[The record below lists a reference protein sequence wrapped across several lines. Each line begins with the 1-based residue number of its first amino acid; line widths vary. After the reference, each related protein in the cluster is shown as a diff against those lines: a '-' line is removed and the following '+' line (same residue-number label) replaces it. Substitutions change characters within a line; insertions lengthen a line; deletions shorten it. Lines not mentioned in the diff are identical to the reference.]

1 MTDTKKKQKM
11 YASIIFYTMT
21 FLLFAVIMVV
31 AITVGELGVT
41 FNIVGAVASNS
52 VGFILPAL
60 FYFVLVRKK
69 GKPKNVNFYA
79 SIAMF
84 SIAIPFGILAIVS

>member
-1 MTDTKKKQKM
+1 MTL
-11 YASIIFYTMT
+11 I
-21 FLLFAVIMVV
+21 LFAVIMVV

-52 VGFILPAL
+52 IGFILPAL
-60 FYFVLVRKK
+60 FYFTLIHKK
-69 GKPKNVNFYA
+69 RKPKKINFYA

-84 SIAIPFGILAIVS
+84 SIAIPFGIMAIVS